1 MGMLN
6 KCNKKKER
14 YICYVWYLKSKV
26 RQMKIKKDPDIY
38 GIVFGKCDQSL

>member
-6 KCNKKKER
+6 KCNQKKKEN
-14 YICYVWYLKSKV
+14 IYVTYDSKV

>member
-6 KCNKKKER
+6 KCNQKKKDV
-14 YICYVWYLKSKV
+14 CYVRKV

>member
-1 MGMLN
+1 MGMLH
-6 KCNKKKER
+6 KCNQKKGV
-14 YICYVWYLKSKV
+14 CYVRYLKSKV

>member
-6 KCNKKKER
+6 KCNQKKKDV
-14 YICYVWYLKSKV
+14 CYVRYLKSKV
-26 RQMKIKKDPDIY
+26 GQMKIKKDPDIY